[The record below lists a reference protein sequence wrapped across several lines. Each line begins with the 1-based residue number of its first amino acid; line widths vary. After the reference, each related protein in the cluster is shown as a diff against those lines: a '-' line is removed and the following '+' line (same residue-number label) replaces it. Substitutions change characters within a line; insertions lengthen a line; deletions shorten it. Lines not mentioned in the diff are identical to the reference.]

1 MKIGFDAKR
10 AFLNHTGLGNYSR
23 NVIRA
28 MLKQYP
34 QHEYFLFTPAVEAN
48 DFLAEI
54 KSFPNVHIIQPSGKI
69 FLSYWRSYSI
79 THLINKLQLDV
90 YHGLSNE
97 LPLNIKKSKVKKVVT
112 IHDLIPFKED
122 TFRNIFDDYF
132 AKKKMYAAC
141 RDANIITP
149 ISYAT
154 AEDIH
159 RVFGTDQSKLKVVY
173 QPVVLNEPSTLP
185 EVKHKYQLPDQF
197 ILQVGRVE
205 YRKNVQVILRAL
217 IQLKD
222 PQLHYVL
229 VGRKTRFYKSLL
241 AFGTNFGL
249 KPNLHFINPVN
260 DEELAA
266 IYRLS
271 SAVVYPSLYEGFGLP
286 IAEAIY
292 FGKAVLTTRGGCF
305 EEAGGPGAYY
315 CDTSDPNDVAN
326 TITKMLH
333 SDNSGMLEAGQNH
346 IKQFN
351 SHATAAALME
361 IYSK

>member
-28 MLKQYP
+28 MLKHYP
-34 QHEYFLFTPAVEAN
+34 QHEYYLFTPSIVAN
-48 DFLAEI
+48 DFYEEI
-54 KSFPNVHIIQPSGKI
+54 KNLPNVQIIQPKRKI
-69 FLSYWRSYSI
+69 FLSLWRSYSI
-79 THLINKLQLDV
+79 TPLINKYKLDV

-132 AKKKMYAAC
+132 AKKKMFTAC

-149 ISYAT
+149 ISIAT
-154 AEDIH
+154 SEDIYKL
-159 RVFGTDQSKLKVVY
+159 FGTDKSKLKVVY
-173 QPVVLNEPSTLP
+173 QPIVLNEPKTLP
-185 EVKHKYQLPDQF
+185 EVKQKYQLPEKF

-217 IQLKD
+217 ILLKNPD
-222 PQLHYVL
+222 LHYVL

-241 AFGTNFGL
+241 AFGINFGL
-249 KPNLHFINPVN
+249 KPNLHFIDRLN
-260 DEELAA
+260 DDELAA
-266 IYRLS
+266 VYRLS

-292 FGKAVLTTRGGCF
+292 FGKAVLTTQGGCF

-315 CDTSDPNDVAN
+315 CNTSDPNEVAT
-326 TITKMLH
+326 TISKMLKT
-333 SDNSGMLEAGQNH
+333 DNSAMMEAGQRH
-346 IKQFN
+346 IRQFN
-351 SHATAAALME
+351 SEATAAALME